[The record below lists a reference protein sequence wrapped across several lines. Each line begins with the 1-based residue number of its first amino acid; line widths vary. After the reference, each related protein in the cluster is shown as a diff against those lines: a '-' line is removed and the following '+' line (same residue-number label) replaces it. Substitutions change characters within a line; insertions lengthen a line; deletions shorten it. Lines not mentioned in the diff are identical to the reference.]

1 MHARQQGRS
10 SKKLTEAARYW
21 AAIPAAQPVDPRA
34 ADPEEWQQLIDDMDA
49 EQEDEYFA
57 IWPENWKTLQIFLSL
72 GSRLAVDGFSGR
84 YSGIPRADIE
94 STLNMSNIRPTKR
107 REILQNLI
115 AMESTALEVLN
126 RK

>member
-1 MHARQQGRS
+1 
-10 SKKLTEAARYW
+10 L
-21 AAIPAAQPVDPRA
+21 
-34 ADPEEWQQLIDDMDA
+34 LDDRDA
-49 EQEDEYFA
+49 KQEDEYFS

-72 GSRLAVDGFSGR
+72 GSRVCVDGLSGR

-107 REILQNLI
+107 REMLQSLL
-115 AMESTALEVLN
+115 AMESAALEVLN

>member
-1 MHARQQGRS
+1 
-10 SKKLTEAARYW
+10 
-21 AAIPAAQPVDPRA
+21 
-34 ADPEEWQQLIDDMDA
+34 MDA

-57 IWPENWKTLQIFLSL
+57 IWPENWKTWKIFLSL
-72 GSRLAVDGFSGR
+72 GSRMCADGLSGR
-84 YSGIPRADIE
+84 FCGIPRADIE

-115 AMESTALEVLN
+115 AMESAALEVLN